1 MGMRISQEE
10 RNYADQIYQLRQK
23 KDLNKAI
30 GVCLDAIARFQTS
43 NFFHKLCG
51 DIYYELRE
59 YQDAV
64 NMYMEFLDR
73 IKGIPEYFTN
83 FTKFIKKVNFVYN
96 ISENVFDEIARRI
109 SDEKYAFV
117 IRKGLV
123 NVLLDVYPVS
133 IDVEKAVEQVKA
145 NHITMEQVKRDFE
158 KIKSLGKCKEIIYLC
173 KASEKECQ
181 KENHSINCFLLKRLE
196 KNRIYEYALKFVNK
210 ILAYSMDAVMVRT
223 LFRICRYCENYD
235 VAENYLKD
243 NNIENK
249 NDFNIQY
256 ELVFYYDAMGDEQ
269 NRNETLKSIE
279 RLAENRLPICQ
290 TLFKFYVKY
299 NMLDKAQNVQ
309 RRIMSFQ
316 NAKNL
321 RSVKQETEEVV
332 WEKLRML
339 VSEQEHNRQLLA
351 MSELIKG
358 FSHELG
364 QPITNIRY
372 AIQLYYRKKR
382 KFGIEID
389 AEQQQ
394 LLNSVLQQTVRVGKL
409 LHRFAPIVSSKN
421 EKKYF
426 GVVSAIE
433 HVFDDLSVRLHS
445 ENIQYT
451 IIGDNTIELFG
462 EELQFGQVFYNLII
476 NSIYAIQRSGRD
488 GILHVQ
494 VQRIEDSVQI
504 EFMDNGIG
512 IPIENQRKIFN
523 PFFSTKNKETEEG
536 GEGLGLFIVWNI
548 LKIFSGKIYVDQ
560 KYNRGAKFIIE
571 FEKKEQEHV

>member
-1 MGMRISQEE
+1 MGMIVSQEE

-23 KDLNKAI
+23 KELNKAI
-30 GVCLDAIARFQTS
+30 GVCLDAIARFHTS
-43 NFFHKLCG
+43 NFFHKICG
-51 DIYYELRE
+51 DMYYELRE

-83 FTKFIKKVNFVYN
+83 FTKFIKKVNLVYN
-96 ISENVFDEIARRI
+96 ISENVFDEIARRV
-109 SDEKYAFV
+109 SDEKYAYV

-133 IDVEKAVEQVKA
+133 MDVEKAVEQVKA
-145 NHITMEQVKRDFE
+145 NHITMEYVKRDFE

-173 KASEKECQ
+173 KASEKKCH
-181 KENHSINCFLLKRLE
+181 KGNHSINCFLLKRLE

-235 VAENYLKD
+235 AAENYLKD

-256 ELVFYYDAMGDEQ
+256 ELVFYFDAMGDEQ
-269 NRNETLKSIE
+269 KRNETLECIE

-299 NMLDKAQNVQ
+299 NMLDKAQRVQ
-309 RRIMSFQ
+309 KKIMSFQ
-316 NAKNL
+316 DTKGL
-321 RSVKQETEEVV
+321 PSVKQETEDVI

-382 KFGIEID
+382 KAGIELD
-389 AEQQQ
+389 SEQQQ
-394 LLNSVLQQTVRVGKL
+394 LLDNVLQQTVRVGKL

-426 GVVSAIE
+426 SVLRAIE
-433 HVFDDLSVRLHS
+433 SIFDDLAVRLQN
-445 ENIQYT
+445 EYITYT
-451 IIGDNTIELFG
+451 ISGDSTIELYG

-476 NSIYAIQRSGRD
+476 NSIYAIQRSGRN

-494 VQRIEDSVQI
+494 VQRIEDSIRI
-504 EFMDNGIG
+504 EFSDNGIG
-512 IPIENQRKIFN
+512 IPIENQKKIFN
-523 PFFSTKNKETEEG
+523 PFFSTKNKEIDEG

-560 KYNRGAKFIIE
+560 EYRKGAKFIIE
-571 FEKKEQEHV
+571 FEKKEQEYV